1 MKPNKQVQVGRPMVK
16 VTNEYPYQRIDTIK
30 SVIVEHRSKAKACA
44 SYELYGVLYGED
56 DVKVERVEH
65 APTSAD
71 FAPMATK
78 SRIAGYLK
86 VYEMV
91 AEFRGAWKSDAEA
104 KVIAYELQPSA

>member
-1 MKPNKQVQVGRPMVK
+1 MKPNKQIKVGRPMVK
-16 VTNEYPYQRIDTIK
+16 VTNEHPYQRIDTIK
-30 SVIVEHRSKAKACA
+30 SVILEQRSKAKARA

-78 SRIAGYLK
+78 SRIAGYLN
-86 VYEMV
+86 VYDMV

-104 KVIAYELQPSA
+104 KVVAYELQPIA